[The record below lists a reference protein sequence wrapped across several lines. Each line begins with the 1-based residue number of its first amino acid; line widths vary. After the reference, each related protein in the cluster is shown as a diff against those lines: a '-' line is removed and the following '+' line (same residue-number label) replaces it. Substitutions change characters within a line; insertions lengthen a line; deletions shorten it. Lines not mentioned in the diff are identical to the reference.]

1 MMPPKFMGNDIIHV
15 SICARTDTV
24 KFKDGDFSHM
34 LSLLDPQVGAQGV
47 VIPDRT
53 RHLGRLIFNDLD
65 DIEVRDPK
73 YYSYIPP
80 RKADVLQIMEFFRHL
95 RDHQGS
101 GALIHCE
108 AGISRSCAAAII
120 GLCAL
125 DLPPESAFE
134 YIIGLNEMG
143 LPNRRMLRMA
153 DEILG
158 SGGKLTELARQ
169 QRRELFHRFAQP
181 DPLELLEQKLNQM
194 GRTALAMEFMKQRF
208 KAAIR
213 TLRMLAKSK
222 QRRGKKPTYFIRM
235 VTEDLRE
242 HSNRQAAA

>member
-1 MMPPKFMGNDIIHV
+1 MGNDLIHV

-24 KFKDGDFSHM
+24 KFKEGDFSHM

-53 RHLGRLIFNDLD
+53 QHLGRLIFNDLD
-65 DIEVRDPK
+65 DIEIRDPK
-73 YYSYIPP
+73 YFSYIPP
-80 RKADVLQIMEFFRHL
+80 RKSDVLQIMEFFRH
-95 RDHQGS
+95 RRQNHGS
-101 GALIHCE
+101 GVLVHCE

-125 DLPPESAFE
+125 DIPPESAFE
-134 YIIGLNEMG
+134 YVIGLNEMG

-158 SGGKLTELARQ
+158 SGGTLSSLAKN
-169 QRRELFHRFAQP
+169 QRLELFQRFAQP
-181 DPLELLEQKLNQM
+181 DPLEELEHKLNKM
-194 GRTALAMEFMKQRF
+194 GRTRLALAFMKQRLN
-208 KAAIR
+208 AALR
-213 TLRMLAKSK
+213 TLRMITKAN
-222 QRRGKKPTYFIRM
+222 QRRGKKPTRFIRV

-242 HSNRQAAA
+242 QSNQQAA

>member
-1 MMPPKFMGNDIIHV
+1 MGNDIIHV

-24 KFKDGDFSHM
+24 KFKEGDFSHM

-53 RHLGRLIFNDLD
+53 QHLGRLIFNDLD

-80 RKADVLQIMEFFRHL
+80 RKSDVIQIMEFFRHM
-95 RDHQGS
+95 RENQGS
-101 GALIHCE
+101 GVLIHCE
-108 AGISRSCAAAII
+108 AGISRSCAAAIV
-120 GLCAL
+120 GLCGIG
-125 DLPPESAFE
+125 LPPESAFD

-158 SGGKLTELARQ
+158 SGGKLTALARH
-169 QRRELFHRFAQP
+169 QRQELFKRFAQP
-181 DPLELLEQKLNQM
+181 DPLLLLEQKLDKM

-208 KAAIR
+208 RAAIR
-213 TLRMLAKSK
+213 TLRMLTKSK
-222 QRRGKKPTYFIRM
+222 QRRGTKPTRFIRV
-235 VTEDLRE
+235 VTEELRE
-242 HSNRQAAA
+242 HSNQQAA